1 MTETP
6 FRDIARLLRTLEK
19 LGLSHALIGGWA
31 VIAWG
36 FARASE
42 DIDMLVELPPSRRKE
57 LLKHLSEHYEADWR
71 PPGNDD
77 PVAGLVRLTP
87 RSANG
92 FPADLL
98 VMRGAQ
104 DRAAAARAAVIVA
117 EGVKIPVVRPEDLIA
132 MKLEAGGGQD
142 YEDVRRL
149 LSLLAGKLDE
159 KLLGDSCRARKVQD
173 RLALLRRG

>member
-6 FRDIARLLRTLEK
+6 FQEIAKLLRVLKK
-19 LGLSHALIGGWA
+19 LGLPHALIGGWA

-42 DIDMLVELPPSRRKE
+42 DIDLMIDLPPSRRRD
-57 LLKHLSEHYEADWR
+57 LIRALSEDYSAEWR
-71 PPGNDD
+71 APGEDD
-77 PVAGLVRLTP
+77 PVAGLLRLTP
-87 RSANG
+87 VDPDG

-98 VMRGAQ
+98 VLRGAQ
-104 DRAAAARAAVIVA
+104 DRDAVARAATIEA
-117 EGVKIPVVRPEDLIA
+117 DGVKIPVVRPEDLIA

-149 LSLLAGKLDE
+149 LSLLTGKLDE
-159 KLLGDSCRARKVQD
+159 KLLEKSCRARKVED
-173 RLALLRRG
+173 RLVLLRRG